1 MEETA
6 TFYKPIHKLKDA
18 KLSIDDLHHYTLAV
32 QLGVRDFQIC
42 VIDTRDNT
50 CLVMEDYALSKV
62 KSYKQLSEVL
72 SHLFDDHDLLKAGF
86 WKNVKFSL
94 KNSKFSLLPDKL
106 FDRNNVQDYLK
117 VSCKI
122 NPSKESF
129 LYYKHIKSNSVN
141 SFAIPKDLHEWLEQL
156 YQNSNVLITHQSSAL
171 IEGVLRQV
179 PKYPG
184 PTMYLYV
191 DRFKL
196 HIITSKDGDLE
207 YYNQFVITKF
217 SDYMKYIMMV
227 MQGLKY
233 SQTKTEV
240 VMWGYLGR
248 KSPHF
253 AEFSKFIKNISF
265 GDRPDYLK
273 FGYLFDELQDHHYF
287 DLYSTYL
294 CD

>member
-1 MEETA
+1 LEQTA
-6 TFYKPIHKLKDA
+6 TFYKPIHKVKDA
-18 KLSIDDLHHYTLAV
+18 KLSIDDLHHYSLSV
-32 QLGVRDFQIC
+32 QLGVRDFQLC
-42 VIDTRDNT
+42 VIDTRDNR

-62 KSYKQLSEVL
+62 KSYKQLTEVL
-72 SHLFDDHDLLKAGF
+72 GALFDDHELLKAGF
-86 WKNVKFSL
+86 WKSVKFSL
-94 KNSKFSLLPDKL
+94 KNSKFSLVPDKL
-106 FDRNNVQDYLK
+106 FDRNNVYDYLN
-117 VSCKI
+117 VSCKV
-122 NPSKESF
+122 NPDRETF

-141 SFAIPKDLHEWLEQL
+141 SFAIPTDLYNWLNEL
-156 YQNSNVLITHQSSAL
+156 YQNSSVLITHQSSAL
-171 IEGVLRQV
+171 IEGTLRQV
-179 PKYPG
+179 PKYSG
-184 PTMYLYV
+184 PTMYLFV

-196 HIITSKDGDLE
+196 HIITSRNGELE
-207 YYNQFVITKF
+207 YYNQFVISKF

-233 SQTKTEV
+233 SQQKTEIV
-240 VMWGYLGR
+240 LWGYLGR

-253 AEFSKFIKNISF
+253 VEFSKFIKNISF